1 MPDRNI
7 VGRNI
12 KYYRDKI
19 NMVQEE
25 LAYQADITTSYLSRV
40 ENGKQK
46 LSFDIACRIAQAL
59 CISTDQLY
67 EEKHDQAHKE
77 NSPLGIRMQQIEKQL
92 EQMPVRKQ
100 MKALG
105 LVSYIASSRFDDEG

>member
-1 MPDRNI
+1 
-7 VGRNI
+7 
-12 KYYRDKI
+12 
-19 NMVQEE
+19 MVQEE

-77 NSPLGIRMQQIEKQL
+77 NSPLGIRMQQIEKQAVFHL
-92 EQMPVRKQ
+92 KRKNTRTRR
-100 MKALG
+100 
-105 LVSYIASSRFDDEG
+105 ASLQGNNIITRGIGCCKLIIL

>member
-46 LSFDIACRIAQAL
+46 LSFDIACRITQAL

-105 LVSYIASSRFDDEG
+105 LISYIASSRFDDEG